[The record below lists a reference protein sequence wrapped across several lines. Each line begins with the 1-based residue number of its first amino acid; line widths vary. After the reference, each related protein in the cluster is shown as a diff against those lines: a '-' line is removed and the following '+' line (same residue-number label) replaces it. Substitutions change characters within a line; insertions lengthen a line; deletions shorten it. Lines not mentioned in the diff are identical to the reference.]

1 MAKIKLSDPKN
12 HDKVMA
18 ALREVMEENRA
29 FHVIPSRNRW
39 LVLRERSL
47 RARKIFADKD
57 GAIEY
62 ATQLA
67 QNHDLNLVVHGRDG
81 SVEQKVKFNR

>member
-18 ALREVMEENRA
+18 ALREVKAENRG

-39 LVLRERSL
+39 VVVSDPSA
-47 RARKIFADKD
+47 RARKIFDDKD
-57 GAIEY
+57 GAIEH
-62 ATQLA
+62 AKQLA
-67 QNHDLNLVVHGRDG
+67 RANHLKMIVHGKDG
-81 SVEQKVKFNR
+81 SVEQEEKYR